1 MIRLSGSCLC
11 GDVRFEVDGTW
22 VPARALEAD
31 GPLEIGAQL
40 FLASKMD
47 CDKPRS
53 AECLDPDWQ
62 RPARCGALMAHQA
75 TVGKYSRTDLRRRTG
90 SKPRAFLM
98 STESPCA

>member
-22 VPARALEAD
+22 VPASALEAD

-47 CDKPRS
+47 CDKPGV
-53 AECLDPDWQ
+53 AYAAGCCDGL
-62 RPARCGALMAHQA
+62 ACCGNCPL
-75 TVGKYSRTDLRRRTG
+75 
-90 SKPRAFLM
+90 
-98 STESPCA
+98 C